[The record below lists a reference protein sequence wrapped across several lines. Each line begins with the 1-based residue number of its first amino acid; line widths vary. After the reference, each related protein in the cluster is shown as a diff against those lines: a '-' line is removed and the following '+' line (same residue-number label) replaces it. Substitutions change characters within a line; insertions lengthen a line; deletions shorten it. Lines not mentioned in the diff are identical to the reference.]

1 MKNVLILEDNRK
13 TLKAL
18 EDAVGKISGE
28 ICIFPVATYEDA
40 CRVAFSRR
48 IDVFLIDIILTT
60 QYPGDVSG
68 MKFAQQL
75 RKYENYLFTP
85 IIFITALED
94 PELYAYK
101 EIHSFGY
108 LEKPFSLDRVIDLV
122 KKALRYHD
130 TEEKEKVVWLRKNGI
145 LFAVQLRKV
154 MYVEVR
160 KRVLY
165 IHMEDDLLELPN
177 KTIRQF
183 LDEAQGYGF
192 CQCSRNTIVNRQY
205 IKNIDTVNR
214 YISLSASNELI
225 EIGPTFRRKFAEE
238 IVNG

>member
-18 EDAVGKISGE
+18 EAAVGKISGE
-28 ICIFPVATYEDA
+28 IRIFSVTNYEDA
-40 CRVAFSRR
+40 CKVAFSRT
-48 IDVFLIDIILTT
+48 INVFLIDIVLTT
-60 QYPGDVSG
+60 EYPGDASG

-75 RKYENYLFTP
+75 RKFESYLFTP

-94 PELYAYK
+94 PELYAYR

-108 LEKPFSLDRVIDLV
+108 LEKPFPLEQAADLV

-145 LFAVQLRKV
+145 LFAVRLCKV

-165 IHMEDDLLELPN
+165 IHMKDDLLELPN
-177 KTIRQF
+177 RTIRQF
-183 LDEAQGYGF
+183 MAEVQAQGF
-192 CQCSRNTIVNRQY
+192 CQCNRNTIVNCQY

-214 YISLSASNELI
+214 YISLLDSDKLI
-225 EIGPTFRRKFAEE
+225 EIGPTFKRRFAEE

>member
-1 MKNVLILEDNRK
+1 MKNILILEDNGK
-13 TLKAL
+13 TRKAL
-18 EDAVGKISGE
+18 EEAVSKISGE
-28 ICIFPVATYEDA
+28 ICIFPVTNYEDA
-40 CRVAFSRR
+40 CKVAFSRR
-48 IDVFLIDIILTT
+48 INVFLIDIILTT
-60 QYPGDVSG
+60 KYPGDTSG

-75 RKYENYLFTP
+75 RKYESYLFTP

-94 PELYAYK
+94 PELYAYR

-108 LEKPFSLDRVIDLV
+108 LEKPFSLEHVTDLV

-130 TEEKEKVVWLRKNGI
+130 TEEKEKVVWLRKNGV
-145 LFAVQLRKV
+145 LFAVQLHKV
-154 MYVEVR
+154 VYAEVR

-177 KTIRQF
+177 RTIRQF
-183 LDEAQGYGF
+183 LEETQGHGF
-192 CQCSRNTIVNRQY
+192 CQCSRHTIVNRQY

-214 YISLSASNELI
+214 YVSLSVSDELI

-238 IVNG
+238 IINE